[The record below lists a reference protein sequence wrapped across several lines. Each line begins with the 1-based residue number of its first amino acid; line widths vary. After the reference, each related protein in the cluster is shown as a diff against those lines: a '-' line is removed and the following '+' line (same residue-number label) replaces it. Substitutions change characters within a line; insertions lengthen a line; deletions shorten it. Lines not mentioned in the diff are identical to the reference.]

1 MWPFSSKTRSRVA
14 VVLHDGATWHAH
26 VFAPAKPEW
35 RPMARMTL
43 ASRAPGKL
51 PEAVLEFAEKHGARR
66 VRLALPRNIHTLR
79 TELPVDAEPEEL
91 QTAMAFELSSET
103 GDAVEGVRVA
113 AALGESFAMGAA
125 PATLLAASFDE
136 EPLERYAAACRNAG
150 LRFDGAGSL
159 ELAVL
164 GVHAEACPNAR
175 LLFIRRDAAFYAV
188 PGTDLS
194 PMTVG
199 PVPMGMEDAQQEMDA
214 ERGERLRRRLG
225 LQQALPVAVWCVG
238 VPDGG
243 RKERIQDLLG
253 ETADVEFRDFELATE
268 QVARQLLGAVEAG
281 MPAGAGARVGARP
294 PEKDPHRAGTWMFFL
309 ILLATVLALGGYGY
323 GQKNRLGLLQVKTKA
338 WETIAEKRKSLTSQL
353 AGLRGEQAR
362 SKEACELLT
371 VKDPLPPGLLPLLDA
386 LDKSMPEFTRVTRI
400 EQMPNGGFEVR
411 GHTAVQFRLK
421 ELLDSLAADM
431 AASGHSVVL
440 SSQKQ
445 IEGTMENEFIFAV
458 GSSTGGAP

>member
-1 MWPFSSKTRSRVA
+1 MWPFTSKTRSRVA

-35 RPMARMTL
+35 RLIARMTL
-43 ASRAPGKL
+43 AGRAPGKL

-66 VRLALPRNIHTLR
+66 VRLAMPRSIHTLR

-113 AALGESFAMGAA
+113 AALGESFGMGAA

-164 GVHAEACPNAR
+164 GVHAEARPDSR
-175 LLFIRRDAAFYAV
+175 LLFIRRDAAFHAV

-194 PMTVG
+194 PMTAG
-199 PVPMGMEDAQQEMDA
+199 PVPMGMEDLQQEMDA
-214 ERGERLRRRLG
+214 ERGERLRRRFALH
-225 LQQALPVAVWCVG
+225 QALPAAVWCVG

-243 RKERIQDLLG
+243 RKERIQELLG

-268 QVARQLLGAVEAG
+268 RVARQLLGAVEAG

-294 PEKDPHRAGTWMFFL
+294 PEKDPHRAGTWMFFV
-309 ILLATVLALGGYGY
+309 ILLATALALAGYGY
-323 GQKNRLGLLQVKTKA
+323 GLKNRLGTLQVKTAA
-338 WETIAEKRKSLTSQL
+338 WETIAEKRKSLQSQL
-353 AGLRGEQAR
+353 AGLRGGQAR
-362 SKEACELLT
+362 SKEACDLLA
-371 VKDPLPPGLLPLLDA
+371 VKDPLPSGLLALLDA
-386 LDKSMPEFTRVTRI
+386 LDKSMPEFTRVTAI
-400 EQMPNGGFEVR
+400 EQKTATLFDVR
-411 GHTAVQFRLK
+411 GHTAVQYRLK
-421 ELLDSLAADM
+421 ELQDSLAAGM
-431 AASGHSVVL
+431 AASGHQVVL
-440 SSQKQ
+440 RSQNQ
-445 IEGTMENEFIFAV
+445 IVGTAEYEFVFAI
-458 GSSTGGAP
+458 SSTTGDKP